1 MFFQVYD
8 NDNHFLQETLLR
20 RKKNIKHT
28 VYHELRGR
36 ISMPIFHCVLQEA
49 INDVKMGRTC
59 MLSENK
65 RIGVK
70 KALLLKSATYARI

>member
-1 MFFQVYD
+1 M
-8 NDNHFLQETLLR
+8 
-20 RKKNIKHT
+20 
-28 VYHELRGR
+28 R
-36 ISMPIFHCVLQEA
+36 IFDCVLQEA

-59 MLSENK
+59 MLSVNK